1 MILTYIKDIDIK
13 GLRFPKIINCN
24 SNKFF
29 ILGSKQELNE
39 NNKIKYLIN
48 CYELNNNIECI
59 EKRGIILD
67 FSFID
72 NNYFILRGA
81 SFINNFNIM
90 TYLKW
95 KSIK

>member
-39 NNKIKYLIN
+39 NKCPL
-48 CYELNNNIECI
+48 
-59 EKRGIILD
+59 G
-67 FSFID
+67 
-72 NNYFILRGA
+72 ILRPVGFENGEEIYEWFTA
-81 SFINNFNIM
+81 SELYGFSTTM
-90 TYLKW
+90 YQPQGKELTAQ
-95 KSIK
+95 